1 MLSLFWHLLG
11 FIGTDYKVLICFLYS
26 LCYPQLV
33 NSTRLL
39 NLLFTEPNVTNR
51 HSAADCVALLFY
63 ARYCPFS
70 SMAAPHFNALARA
83 FPDIKMAAVDAM
95 KHHR

>member
-1 MLSLFWHLLG
+1 M
-11 FIGTDYKVLICFLYS
+11 
-26 LCYPQLV
+26 
-33 NSTRLL
+33 NRRST
-39 NLLFTEPNVTNR
+39 
-51 HSAADCVALLFY
+51 ADCVALLFY

-70 SMAAPHFNALARA
+70 SMAAPHFNALSRA

>member
-1 MLSLFWHLLG
+1 MF
-11 FIGTDYKVLICFLYS
+11 FLVVRKYYNYYGINVTCC
-26 LCYPQLV
+26 LQLV

-39 NLLFTEPNVTNR
+39 NLLITEPNVTNR
-51 HSAADCVALLFY
+51 RSTADCVALLFY

-70 SMAAPHFNALARA
+70 SIAAPHFNALSRA
-83 FPDIKMAAVDAM
+83 FPDIKLAAVDEM